1 MQYRACGWKTTVDL
15 IKKAKPSNEH
25 LGHELR
31 TSQRLTG
38 WGREKR
44 EGVIGFWD
52 QVENPFASCA
62 LAHSWSRLL
71 HAGWK
76 CKSRRNPN
84 LHFSATRI
92 GVICGTC
99 EIDRHTYH
107 ERPFPGLCVRKTLM
121 GASSASSLLA
131 CYRRWTAPTQGN
143 GRTFSGSAQ
152 MLLVTLRDEHFRVC
166 LFSAICVFSLLL
178 FKYLTLWPRFGVT
191 GAARRD

>member
-1 MQYRACGWKTTVDL
+1 MQYRACGWKTTVDS

-107 ERPFPGLCVRKTLM
+107 ERPFPGLCVRKTLTGHRLPPPSWL
-121 GASSASSLLA
+121 GAGGGQLPRRATDGHSQALPRCYLSRLGMNIFACVYSVLFVYFLSS
-131 CYRRWTAPTQGN
+131 
-143 GRTFSGSAQ
+143 
-152 MLLVTLRDEHFRVC
+152 C
-166 LFSAICVFSLLL
+166 LNI
-178 FKYLTLWPRFGVT
+178 
-191 GAARRD
+191 